1 MILAS
6 GSSRRLQILQSL
18 GVQPKVIIANVDET
32 PYANEN
38 PSEYVL
44 RLAIEKS
51 SVVSS
56 DYPAEWVLGSDTI
69 VALPDNKKLGKP
81 ENLTKAFKMLKNLS
95 GKCHHVFTGVCL
107 KKLETNQNFS
117 FVEKSTVYFK
127 KLSNEEIIEYHKRIN
142 PLDKAGAYAIQEHGE
157 LVVDR
162 YEGEYYNIVG
172 LPINQ
177 LKLLLN
183 QLQIS

>member
-6 GSSRRLQILQSL
+6 GSPRRLQILQSL

-69 VALPDNKKLGKP
+69 VALPDNKKLGKKTT
-81 ENLTKAFKMLKNLS
+81 ERILKFKL
-95 GKCHHVFTGVCL
+95 
-107 KKLETNQNFS
+107 
-117 FVEKSTVYFK
+117 
-127 KLSNEEIIEYHKRIN
+127 
-142 PLDKAGAYAIQEHGE
+142 
-157 LVVDR
+157 
-162 YEGEYYNIVG
+162 
-172 LPINQ
+172 
-177 LKLLLN
+177 
-183 QLQIS
+183 